1 MEVPQRPRTD
11 AELLAEYEA
20 NYERLMNLVD
30 RYEFQA
36 EEIRRNVEKN
46 IMPELRRL
54 RAAEAWYDS

>member
-1 MEVPQRPRTD
+1 MIDPDAPERI
-11 AELLAEYEA
+11 AELEA

-46 IMPELRRL
+46 ILPELNRL
-54 RAAEAWYDS
+54 KAQERWYDT